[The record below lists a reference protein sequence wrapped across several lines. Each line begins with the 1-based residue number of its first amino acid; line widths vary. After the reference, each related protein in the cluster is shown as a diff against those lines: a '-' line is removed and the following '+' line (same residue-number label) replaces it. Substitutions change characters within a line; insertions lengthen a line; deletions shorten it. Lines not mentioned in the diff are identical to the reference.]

1 MKKEKREKENIKTEL
16 SNTVLKAIP
25 FYFNYARL
33 FV

>member
-16 SNTVLKAIP
+16 NNTVLKAIP
-25 FYFNYARL
+25 FYFNNARL